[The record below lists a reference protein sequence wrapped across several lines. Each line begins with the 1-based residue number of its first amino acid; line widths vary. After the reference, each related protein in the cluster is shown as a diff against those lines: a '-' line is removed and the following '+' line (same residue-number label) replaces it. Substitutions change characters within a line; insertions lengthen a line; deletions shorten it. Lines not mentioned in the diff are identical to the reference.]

1 MVSKRKWIV
10 AACVAGTALVGSTGV
25 YAGANLQS
33 ISAYLNNGLS
43 IQVNGSAY
51 TPTANGQ
58 TLAPITYQG
67 TTYLPVRSIADALQ
81 VGVTYNATA
90 NQVVINSTP
99 ASNNVNETTN
109 SNSPISPANN
119 APITMT
125 TQVFP
130 TKYLP
135 TAIPFPS
142 DAHAT
147 SVNETLAGD
156 GEKQSF
162 IIYTTQEDLVT
173 LGNAYQSYFLGQGL
187 NETNSI
193 IQSDS
198 LSIVGEVEGSYG
210 ISIQGNPLPNQPNYN
225 QINFTWTQQPG
236 PID

>member
-1 MVSKRKWIV
+1 MIPRKWIV
-10 AACVAGTALVGSTGV
+10 TACIAGATLIGSTGV

-43 IQVNGSAY
+43 IQVNGSSY

-81 VGVTYNATA
+81 VGVKYDATA

-99 ASNNVNETTN
+99 TTSATNGATSTTSSSTSTSNV
-109 SNSPISPANN
+109 
-119 APITMT
+119 PITMT

-135 TAIPFPS
+135 EDIPFPS

-147 SVNETLAGD
+147 SVTEDLAGD

-173 LGNAYQSYFLGQGL
+173 LGNAYQNYFEAQGL

-193 IQSDS
+193 IDSDS

-225 QINFTWTQQPG
+225 QINFTWTEQPASV
-236 PID
+236 D